1 VSLLLALTGGS
12 GPAAFT
18 LTASPAVVAI
28 TGQVVV
34 LRVARRIAVSPAT
47 VPITGQSVALRSGRR
62 ITAGPATVPIA
73 GQSITLTYAPTV
85 GAFTLTA
92 SPATVAIAGK
102 SVTLTYAPVSAR
114 GVMLPDPYPGAGEE
128 FWIEQQ
134 RRMFAAANRAA
145 AKDVEDAPEALTIAE
160 PREDATSRAPEESDG
175 DAIAAVETAVKT
187 AISAIEAAFAEEQE
201 EEMELLL
208 ILGLAA

>member
-1 VSLLLALTGGS
+1 M
-12 GPAAFT
+12 
-18 LTASPAVVAI
+18 
-28 TGQVVV
+28 
-34 LRVARRIAVSPAT
+34 
-47 VPITGQSVALRSGRR
+47 
-62 ITAGPATVPIA
+62 PIA
-73 GQSITLTYAPTV
+73 GQSITLTYTPAV

-92 SPATVAIAGK
+92 SSATVAIAGQ
-102 SVTLTYAPVSAR
+102 SVTLTYAPVSAH
-114 GVMLPDPYPGAGEE
+114 GSMLPDPYPGAGEE
-128 FWIEQQ
+128 FWLEQQ

-145 AKDVEDAPEALTIAE
+145 DDEVEDAPEALAIA
-160 PREDATSRAPEESDG
+160 AISARAESDD